1 MNVSVRR
8 ASEGAAERASVPGTS
23 QQSVRPRPRLL
34 VVDDEPAI
42 TSTLSPVLER
52 AGFDVRIAG
61 DGVEALAMVE
71 DQAPDLVVSD
81 VLMPRMD
88 GREMVRRLRARGR
101 WVPVILLTQVGE
113 TYERV
118 AALDEG
124 ADDYLAKPF
133 ELAELE
139 ARLLALVRR
148 ARGGEHPRFACG
160 ALVYDPVGQQLLLRH
175 QPLKLTPREHALLRA
190 LVQHS
195 GEPLSKRDLM
205 ERVFADEADV
215 QPEAVEVLVHRLRK
229 RLEGSGV
236 RISTLRGLGYVLE
249 PDSAP
254 DNA

>member
-1 MNVSVRR
+1 MRILL
-8 ASEGAAERASVPGTS
+8 AE
-23 QQSVRPRPRLL
+23 
-34 VVDDEPAI
+34 DEPALANWLVQALRQ
-42 TSTLSPVLER
+42 SDFQVDWVNDGRLVAPSLKASRYDALVLDLGLPGRDGHDVLDGLRDAGHGLPVLILTAR
-52 AGFDVRIAG
+52 D
-61 DGVEALAMVE
+61 
-71 DQAPDLVVSD
+71 S
-81 VLMPRMD
+81 LM
-88 GREMVRRLRARGR
+88 
-101 WVPVILLTQVGE
+101 
-113 TYERV
+113 ERV
-118 AALDEG
+118 HTLKAG
-124 ADDYLAKPF
+124 ADDFLAKPF

-148 ARGGEHPRFACG
+148 ARGGAHPRFACG

-195 GEPLSKRDLM
+195 GEPLSKRDLL

-215 QPEAVEVLVHRLRK
+215 QPEAMEVLVHRLRK

-254 DNA
+254 DSA